1 MSETRRK
8 ILIWDFDGTLAWR
21 PGGWASAVLS
31 VLHNSRPDLQVS
43 AELVRPYL
51 QSGFPWH
58 APENPHPG
66 LTPQEWWEDLQ
77 PVFGRALRAAGVENG
92 QVYELARLVRSAYID
107 PVCWQRYNDSLTA
120 LEMLSA
126 RGWQHV
132 LLSNHNPELPLL
144 LERLG
149 LSSYFATVFNSAQ
162 TGYEKPNPKAFRAV
176 MDWAGPETTMW
187 MIGDNFGVDILGAL
201 EVGLPGILV
210 RKFHEDA
217 PIFCATLNEV
227 VEKV

>member
-1 MSETRRK
+1 MSDARRK
-8 ILIWDFDGTLAWR
+8 FLIWDFDGTLAWR
-21 PGGWASAVLS
+21 PGGWASAVLT
-31 VLHNSRPDLQVS
+31 VLHRTRPDLPVTMEQ
-43 AELVRPYL
+43 VRPYL

-66 LTPQEWWEDLQ
+66 ITDQEWWEDLM

-92 QVYELARLVRSAYID
+92 QVYEIAREVRTAYID
-107 PVCWQRYNDSLTA
+107 PACWQVYNDTLTA
-120 LEMLSA
+120 LEMLST

-132 LLSNHNPELPLL
+132 LLSNHNPELPTL
-144 LERLG
+144 LEHLG
-149 LSSYFATVFNSAQ
+149 LNSYFTAVFNSAQ

-176 MDWAGPETTMW
+176 LDWAAPDATIW

-210 RKFHEDA
+210 RKYHPDA
-217 PIFCATLNEV
+217 PIYCATLAEV
-227 VEKV
+227 VEKL